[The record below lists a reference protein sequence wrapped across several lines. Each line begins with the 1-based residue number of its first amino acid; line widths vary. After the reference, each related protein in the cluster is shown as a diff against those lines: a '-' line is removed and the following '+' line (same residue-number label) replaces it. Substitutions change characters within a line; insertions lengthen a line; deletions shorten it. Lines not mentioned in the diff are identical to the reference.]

1 MKPVLF
7 TIGKFAIHGYGFMIA
22 IGVLAAYFVAEF
34 RAKRLGLQP
43 DKIFALTIT
52 CLLGGF
58 LGAKILYY
66 LVEIKNVIKDPSM
79 LLDVGDGFVVYG
91 GIITGILS
99 GYIYCRVRKLNFL
112 AYFDLVMPE
121 IALAQAFGR
130 LGCFMAG
137 CCYGAETDAAW
148 GLHFPANSVAPSGV
162 GLVPIQL
169 ICAFLNFANFFAL
182 CYLAKKC
189 KNKGQVASFYL
200 LFYAVGRFVV
210 EYWRADFER
219 GSIGALSTSQFI
231 SIFIFIAGLL
241 MMVYFTFKQKV
252 DGYVANKWHKIFGK
266 KTAYSNS
273 GCDDCSYSN
282 TPEEKQ

>member
-7 TIGKFAIHGYGFMIA
+7 TIGKFAVHGYGFMIA
-22 IGVLAAYFVAEF
+22 IGVIIAYFVAEF

-66 LVEIKNVIKDPSM
+66 IVEIKSIIKDPSI
-79 LLDVGDGFVVYG
+79 LLDIGDGFVVYG

-99 GYIYCRVRKLNFL
+99 GYIYCRIRKLNFL
-112 AYFDLVMPE
+112 DYFDLVMPE

-137 CCYGAETDAAW
+137 CCYGCESHAAW
-148 GLHFPANSVAPSGV
+148 GLHFPAESVAPSGV
-162 GLVPIQL
+162 ALVPIQL
-169 ICAFLNFANFFAL
+169 ISAFLNFANFFAL

-189 KNKGQVASFYL
+189 KNKGQIASLYL

-210 EYWRADFER
+210 EFWRGDVVR
-219 GSIGALSTSQFI
+219 GSVGALSTSQFI
-231 SIFIFIAGLL
+231 SIFIFLAGLL
-241 MMVYFTFKQKV
+241 LIAYFTFKQRV
-252 DGYVANKWHKIFGK
+252 DDYVIGKWKKIFCK
-266 KTAYSNS
+266 KAAYSNS
-273 GCDDCSYSN
+273 ESGDCSYDN
-282 TPEEKQ
+282 TKDKNK